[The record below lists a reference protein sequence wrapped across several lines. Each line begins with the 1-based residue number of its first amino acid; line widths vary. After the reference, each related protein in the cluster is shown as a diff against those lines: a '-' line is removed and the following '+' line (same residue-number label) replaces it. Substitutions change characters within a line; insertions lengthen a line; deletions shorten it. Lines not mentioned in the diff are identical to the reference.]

1 MSKEVKKRTNP
12 SHNRGMSQLSIIHK
26 TIERIRMRDCFRPRY
41 FNGLLFAAVTIVSA
55 ALPHRAEAWGTEGHR
70 VTGLVAS
77 ELLTPRARLRL
88 NQIIPGGDIAEI
100 SLYMDTNRKELSEKI
115 PGSEKWHYD
124 NQPVCKTLTFA
135 QYCPNDDC
143 ASAQLPVVFNALKD
157 GAAPPSPLADR
168 ALALRFLVHMIGDIH
183 QPLHAAD
190 DGDLGA
196 NLKFVLIPESDQGRR
211 LHGVWDTDIVKR
223 ALRGVNEAAYAKEL
237 LTRFK
242 DRIPAWQ
249 SGTVR
254 DWMAESHSLSKF
266 VTYGTLPRFECGKEW
281 ASTIVTPVPLPEE
294 YMSRAAETVPA
305 QLAKAG
311 ARIAWML
318 NQALDTAAAPATPAA
333 PAPVSA
339 PKPSGDS

>member
-1 MSKEVKKRTNP
+1 
-12 SHNRGMSQLSIIHK
+12 
-26 TIERIRMRDCFRPRY
+26 MRNCFCPRY
-41 FNGLLFAAVTIVSA
+41 FNGLLLTAMAFVSA
-55 ALPHRAEAWGTEGHR
+55 ALPLHVHAWGTEGHR
-70 VTGLVAS
+70 VTGIVAS
-77 ELLTPRARLRL
+77 ELLTPRARIRL

-100 SLYMDTNRKELSEKI
+100 SLYMDINRKELSEKI

-143 ASAQLPVVFNALKD
+143 ASAKLPVVFNALKD
-157 GAAPPSPLADR
+157 GAAAPSPLADR
-168 ALALRFLVHMIGDIH
+168 AMALRFLVHMIGDIH

-223 ALRGVNEAAYAKEL
+223 ALRGVGDAAYAKEL
-237 LTRFK
+237 LARFK
-242 DRIPAWQ
+242 DKIPAWQ

-254 DWMAESHSLSKF
+254 DWMTESHSLSKLF
-266 VTYGTLPRFECGKEW
+266 TYGTLPKFECGKEW
-281 ASTIVTPVPLPEE
+281 PSTIVTPVALPEE
-294 YMSRAAETVPA
+294 YMARAADLVPT

-318 NQALDTAAAPATPAA
+318 NQALDVPAA
-333 PAPVSA
+333 PAPTVPASA